1 MSFLKNKSIQITIHV
16 IIPILFGGLIYISFR
31 SKSLNMFNWFESIGV
46 LDNILMIRNGFYELK
61 ESIPKWLYFSFP
73 DALWVYSFTSALLLS
88 GNEIKSLKHW
98 LLIPFILG
106 PFLEL
111 LQLINL
117 FPGTFDLIDLIFT
130 SLSYILSILIFNY
143 KNKKNDKKKQTF

>member
-1 MSFLKNKSIQITIHV
+1 MSFIKNKSIQITIHV

-46 LDNILMIRNGFYELK
+46 LDNILLIRNSFYGLK

-88 GNEIKSLKHW
+88 GNEIKSLKYW

-117 FPGTFDLIDLIFT
+117 FPGTFDVIDLFFT
-130 SLSYILSILIFNY
+130 CIAFLFSIIIFNF
-143 KNKKNDKKKQTF
+143 KIEDNDKQKQTF